1 MPGEQ
6 GWGGRRQ
13 RHPHFSVT
21 GLHLGQALSRVPD
34 SVHPCP
40 MLAKVWGAHTESTS
54 SASPRLPLLMTPPFR
69 LFSSTWPSRT
79 RTNSLCGNHLVP
91 GSRTGKMGSK
101 GMTPALESPGQPQVN
116 HPNGGQPTVWSP
128 GTPSPSQGTQQEL
141 LRPSQCPGV
150 SRPEDQLQVKNP
162 GVLGPHPA
170 PQGPQTLTL
179 AQGPS
184 VQPKFFTDLS
194 QTWHS
199 CAGTLVGARL
209 LITSSTRWGCRGA
222 SPHLRAYQVEATGLG
237 QGAFPEDVKVGK
249 EGGTPFAEELLSVL
263 SSIPICRHLGTPAI
277 WDGTVP

>member
-1 MPGEQ
+1 M
-6 GWGGRRQ
+6 
-13 RHPHFSVT
+13 
-21 GLHLGQALSRVPD
+21 
-34 SVHPCP
+34 
-40 MLAKVWGAHTESTS
+40 
-54 SASPRLPLLMTPPFR
+54 
-69 LFSSTWPSRT
+69 
-79 RTNSLCGNHLVP
+79 
-91 GSRTGKMGSK
+91 
-101 GMTPALESPGQPQVN
+101 
-116 HPNGGQPTVWSP
+116 
-128 GTPSPSQGTQQEL
+128 
-141 LRPSQCPGV
+141 
-150 SRPEDQLQVKNP
+150 KNP
-162 GVLGPHPA
+162 GVLGPHPD

-209 LITSSTRWGCRGA
+209 LITSSTRWGCRGV